1 MSFRGAVAAFA
12 IAASAYV
19 GIASAQENVTI
30 TLKSGERLTAQL
42 VDMGGTG
49 FDVKVNGQDRKIATN
64 EVAVIDFSGG
74 TMSEADWSRLSG
86 GQHMIWLRNGQT
98 LTAELIDVGGTS
110 PLRITVRDANGNRDL
125 TSSEVSRIVLAR
137 PTNVAATTGQTAS
150 SPSSGSGLGNEIV
163 VSGRQQWTATGITV
177 RRGETLSIN
186 ASGQIQLSAD
196 SNDTASIAGAK
207 SGRYPTAGAPM
218 PRVLAGGLLGRIGN
232 GQPFPIGDQTSL
244 PMPASGQLFLGI
256 NDDNVDDNGGE
267 FRVTI
272 TRGQQR
278 R

>member
-1 MSFRGAVAAFA
+1 MSLRGTIAALAVAAC
-12 IAASAYV
+12 AYV

-30 TLKSGERLTAQL
+30 TLRSGERLTGQL
-42 VDMGGTG
+42 VDMGGSG
-49 FDVKVNGQDRKIATN
+49 FDFRANGQDRKIATSD
-64 EVAVIDFSGG
+64 VAVIDFGG
-74 TMSEADWSRLSG
+74 GSMSDADWSKLTS
-86 GQHMIWLRNGQT
+86 GQHLVWLRNGQT
-98 LTAELIDVGGTS
+98 LTAELVDIGGTS

-137 PTNVAATTGQTAS
+137 PSNVAATTGTTTGTT
-150 SPSSGSGLGNEIV
+150 SSGAGLGNEIV
-163 VSGRQQWTATGITV
+163 VSSQQQWTATGITV

-186 ASGQIQLSAD
+186 ASGQVQLSGD
-196 SNDTASIAGAK
+196 SNDVASVAGAK

-244 PMPASGQLFLGI
+244 PMPAAGQLFLGI
-256 NDDNVDDNGGE
+256 NDDNLGDNQGE

-272 TRGQQR
+272 TRAGR